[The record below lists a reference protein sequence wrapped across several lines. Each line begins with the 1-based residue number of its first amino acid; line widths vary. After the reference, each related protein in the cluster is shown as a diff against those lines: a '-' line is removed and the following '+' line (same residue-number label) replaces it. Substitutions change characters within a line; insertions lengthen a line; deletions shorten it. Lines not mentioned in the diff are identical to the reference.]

1 MTIQEAS
8 SKTEWDSFLASRA
21 YSPFLQSWTMGEVYR
36 DIGEEPIRL
45 EARDGNEIKGV
56 CQAIVV
62 PAKRGKHLAVPYGP
76 VSDSAEL
83 FLDELKK
90 VAKEHNCCFI
100 RLSPF
105 WTKDNSQIIP
115 KSKPSPLHLLAEHVW
130 YLPLVTSDSTEE
142 EHSSPLLAG
151 EGLGVRSHKARTEED
166 ILKSM
171 RQNHR
176 NLIRRAGRE
185 GVEVIASSDPNNDI
199 EEFFRLYDETRK
211 RHHFV
216 PYPNSFIRSQTKRFS
231 ERCECTLYLAKYQG
245 EVLSASVHMHF
256 GGETSYHHGAST
268 HKYPKVPASYAL
280 QWKAIQD
287 ALARGDHMF
296 NFWGISPPSAKADKG
311 RPEGVRNPT
320 SPFRLRRARHPFAG
334 VRMFKTGFGGE
345 MLELA
350 HCMDIPVSNKYY
362 LTRAFETYRKWKRGF

>member
-8 SKTEWDSFLASRA
+8 SQTDWDSFLASRA

-45 EARDGNEIKGV
+45 EAREGSEVKGI
-56 CQAIVV
+56 CQAIIV
-62 PAKRGKHLAVPYGP
+62 PARRGKHLAVPYGP
-76 VSDSAEL
+76 ITTIDSQQSTVNL
-83 FLDELKK
+83 LVDELKK
-90 VAKEHNCCFI
+90 IAKDNGCIFI

-105 WTKDNSQIIP
+105 WPKEKSLSIP
-115 KSKPSPLHLLAEHVW
+115 KSKSSPLHLLAEHVW
-130 YLPLVTSDSTEE
+130 YLPLVTSDPIEG
-142 EHSSPLLAG
+142 EHSSPLLEG
-151 EGLGVRSHKARTEED
+151 EGSGVRSYKAED
-166 ILKSM
+166 LLKAM

-176 NLIRRAGRE
+176 NLIRRAGRD
-185 GVEVIASSDPNNDI
+185 GVEVTASTDPNNDI

-216 PYPNSFIRSQTKRFS
+216 PYPNNFIRSQVKRFS
-231 ERCECTLYLAKYQG
+231 ENDKCTLYLAKYQG
-245 EVLSASVHMHF
+245 EVLAASVHMHF

-287 ALARGDHMF
+287 ALARGDRMF
-296 NFWGISPPSAKADKG
+296 NFWGISP
-311 RPEGVRNPT
+311 EGVRK
-320 SPFRLRRARHPFAG
+320 HPFAG

-345 MLELA
+345 MLELV
-350 HCMDIPVSNKYY
+350 HCMDVPVTSRYK